1 MERKKRI
8 FFLLLINLTL
18 AFLSL
23 YILDFLQIIDY
34 RQILQQFPLLK
45 EVYKAKKEDPDLL
58 SKMELDKKWQILQQK
73 EITYQQDLAKLEEEK
88 RVIEEEKEAIAK
100 QKDEILAMRENM
112 SNEQVLK
119 NAYDNRIEE
128 IAIQIES
135 LPPVVAV
142 ALLERQE
149 DMMIVDIF
157 RKIEERAAEEGK
169 ASILPSILKLMNPDL
184 LARVQK
190 QMLQ

>member
-45 EVYKAKKEDPDLL
+45 EVYQAKKEDPDLL

-73 EITYQQDLAKLEEEK
+73 EMTYQQDLVKLEEEK
-88 RVIEEEKEAIAK
+88 RMIEEEKEAIAK
-100 QKDEILAMRENM
+100 AKDEIIAMKENY
-112 SNEQVLK
+112 SNEMALK
-119 NAYDNRIEE
+119 NAYDNRVEE
-128 IAIQIES
+128 VAIQIES
-135 LPPVVAV
+135 LPPGVAV
-142 ALLERQE
+142 KLLEKQE

-169 ASILPSILKLMNPDL
+169 ASILPSIMRLMDPDL
-184 LARVQK
+184 LARVQRK
-190 QMLQ
+190 MLQ